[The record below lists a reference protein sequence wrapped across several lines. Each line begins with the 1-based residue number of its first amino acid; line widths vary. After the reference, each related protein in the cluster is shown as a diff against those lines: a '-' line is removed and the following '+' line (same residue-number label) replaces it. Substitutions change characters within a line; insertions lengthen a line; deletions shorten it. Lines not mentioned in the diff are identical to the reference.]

1 MKAQFATLATAV
13 SAICLVAASPL
24 YAKTIHLSAALSGA
38 SEVPANTTA
47 GAGSVEAD
55 FNTATNAFS
64 YTATYLSLTG
74 PAVAAHF
81 HGPAVAGANAPPI
94 IMIKELASPIKGTTA
109 LSLNQAKDLLAG
121 KWYFNVHTAAHPSG
135 EVRGQLIASRPT
147 NRVRRRIRR

>member
-1 MKAQFATLATAV
+1 MKAQFAALATAV
-13 SAICLVAASPL
+13 SAICLVAASHL

-38 SEVPANTTA
+38 SEVPANTTS
-47 GAGSVEAD
+47 GTGSVAAD

-64 YTATYLSLTG
+64 YTAAYSGLTG

-109 LSLNQAKDLLAG
+109 LSPNQAKDLLTG